1 MGWNVGLW
9 GGMWGCGSGY
19 GAMGRDVGLWGR
31 IWGYG
36 AELWGYGAEL
46 RGYGVGCGDE
56 ANDVTKGGGANDLYW
71 MGGREGRGFPLWA
84 GLRSVGVASWSGR
97 GSERWAWL
105 REWAW
110 LSERAW
116 LSEVGVASGSRRGFG
131 GAWLQKRA
139 WLLMGV
145 ASHSR
150 SGFRRGGAW
159 LRKWAWLQAVGVS
172 QRRM

>member
-1 MGWNVGLW
+1 MGWGVG
-9 GGMWGCGSGY
+9 MRPMTSPK
-19 GAMGRDVGLWGR
+19 
-31 IWGYG
+31 G
-36 AELWGYGAEL
+36 AEPTIFIGY
-46 RGYGVGCGDE
+46 
-56 ANDVTKGGGANDLYW
+56 KGGKEKGAGLPAV
-71 MGGREGRGFPLWA
+71 GGASMRGRGFMERAWLWA
-84 GLRSVGVASWSGR
+84 VGVASGVGVAFR
-97 GSERWAWL
+97 ERVA
-105 REWAW
+105 
-110 LSERAW
+110 
-116 LSEVGVASGSRRGFG
+116 SEVGVASGSRRGFG